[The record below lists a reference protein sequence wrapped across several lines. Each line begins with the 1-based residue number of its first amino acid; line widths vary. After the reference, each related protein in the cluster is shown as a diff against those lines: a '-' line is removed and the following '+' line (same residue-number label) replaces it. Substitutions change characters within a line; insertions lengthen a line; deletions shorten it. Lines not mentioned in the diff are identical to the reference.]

1 MSRFE
6 FHLVTDPVKHRVN
19 DRQARVDYYKIHG
32 KDNVIFDAVI
42 DGSLGD
48 TDWVC
53 DFCNET
59 LNASEPIMCD
69 ESNAWCKK
77 CLAVELSKSI
87 RKGASGEQQA
97 LIAICECCVN
107 NIAMDKDGQEKVF
120 SSYFL
125 SVGEAIGQKVGMEL
139 EEVSINDDGRI
150 INNDGNE
157 IHLNHLKRNEDG

>member
-42 DGSLGD
+42 DGALGD

-53 DFCNET
+53 DFCNVT
-59 LNASEPIMCD
+59 LDASEPIMCD

-77 CLAVELSKSI
+77 CLADELSKSV
-87 RKGASGEQQA
+87 RQGQA
-97 LIAICECCVN
+97 LIKICECCVN
-107 NIAMDKDGQEKVF
+107 NIAMDKDGQEKVI
-120 SSYFL
+120 SSYIL

-150 INNDGNE
+150 INNEGEE
-157 IHLNHLKRNEDG
+157 IHLKRNEDE